1 MKKNDTAG
9 SSLVRLGNTQVLCG
23 ISLQI
28 GTPISSARR
37 GGGNTSTTTTTT
49 TTTTSSS
56 VGNSGGGDV
65 VVVML
70 STQQQQQ
77 QQQAA
82 AAAAATEEQLQS
94 IIANMLDLSALI
106 IIDGQAAWRIQLTI
120 QVLQDDGNA
129 WDATL
134 LAAVAALT
142 DVNLPATKIMT
153 TTTTTRNGPTTS
165 ATTSTVKAGTNRL
178 GLVDDGDVGNNG
190 GGKKTPLVF
199 HYLPVPLTVGVYRSL
214 SEQHSGLHLVA
225 DPTPDEAPLLQGYL
239 TMVVTDEDEIVYARH
254 ASQVGLTRQHLA
266 VAAHMAYGRGREI
279 RALLQ
284 E

>member
-1 MKKNDTAG
+1 MI
-9 SSLVRLGNTQVLCG
+9 RLGNTQVLCG

-28 GTPISSARR
+28 GTPISSNARR
-37 GGGNTSTTTTTT
+37 SGGSSTATTTTGTT
-49 TTTTSSS
+49 TNNGT
-56 VGNSGGGDV
+56 VANSGGGDV
-65 VVVML
+65 VVVLL
-70 STQQQQQ
+70 STQQQQ
-77 QQQAA
+77 AA
-82 AAAAATEEQLQS
+82 VAATEEQLQA
-94 IIANMLDLSALI
+94 IITNMLDLSALI

-120 QVLQDDGNA
+120 QVLQDDGNV

-142 DVNLPATKIMT
+142 DVNLPATKFMSS
-153 TTTTTRNGPTTS
+153 TTTRRNGTTS
-165 ATTSTVKAGTNRL
+165 SSTSTSTAKTGTTRL
-178 GLVDDGDVGNNG
+178 ELMEQGDTDNDNG
-190 GGKKTPLVF
+190 RIRTPLVF
-199 HYLPVPLTVGVYRSL
+199 HYLPVPLTVGVYRSH
-214 SEQHSGLHLVA
+214 SEKDIGIHLLA

-239 TMVVTDEDEIVYARH
+239 TMVVTDEDDIVYTRH

>member
-1 MKKNDTAG
+1 MKKNETAG

-28 GTPISSARR
+28 GTPISNNARR
-37 GGGNTSTTTTTT
+37 SGGSIGTTMAGIAANHGT
-49 TTTTSSS
+49 

-65 VVVML
+65 VVVLL

-82 AAAAATEEQLQS
+82 VAATEEQLQS
-94 IIANMLDLSALI
+94 IISNMLDLSALI

-120 QVLQDDGNA
+120 QVLQDDGNV

-142 DVNLPATKIMT
+142 DVNLPATKFMSS
-153 TTTTTRNGPTTS
+153 TTTRRNGTTS
-165 ATTSTVKAGTNRL
+165 SSTTTSTAKTGTTRL
-178 GLVDDGDVGNNG
+178 ELVEQDDTDNDNG
-190 GGKKTPLVF
+190 RIKTPLVF
-199 HYLPVPLTVGVYRSL
+199 HYLPVPLTVGVYRSH
-214 SEQHSGLHLVA
+214 SEQDSGIHLVA

-239 TMVVTDEDEIVYARH
+239 TMVVTDEDDIVYARH

-266 VAAHMAYGRGREI
+266 VAAHMAYGRGKEI